1 MIEILSKRSVY
12 PYNSAME
19 ELQKEAERK
28 IRCVLVGEPGNDLR
42 ELKSLIDT
50 LGMETV
56 SAITLS
62 RLEVQPAY
70 GMGKG
75 KAEEIASG
83 AKECEADC
91 IVFDFTL
98 EPTKQRNWEKLSG
111 LPSFDREEVILRI
124 FASRAQT
131 HEAVLQVELARLEYS
146 LPRLAHMYGDL
157 ARQRGGNYGAKGSGE
172 TQLELDQRQVR
183 EKIFRVKRELKSVA
197 AQRDTQRKRRSKVS
211 VPSCALVGYTNAGK
225 SSLLNA
231 LTGADV
237 FVENKLF
244 ATLDPTTRRMR
255 IKDGGEVLLTDTV
268 GFISNL
274 PHTLVNAFKSTLEE
288 AVRADL
294 LLIVIDA
301 SDVNAEKQY
310 ETVCRVLGEI
320 GAVENERLVLLNK
333 IDALE
338 KDGGRLAELRAQ
350 FPDSLSVS
358 AKEKTGFDE
367 LSDKIA
373 GALFGKHCE
382 FVLPQDKS
390 PLLADIRK
398 GGRILSEQW
407 LEDGLHV
414 TVYARGKS
422 LALIAPYLVE

>member
-1 MIEILSKRSVY
+1 MIKILSKHGVY
-12 PYNSAME
+12 PYNGAME

-75 KAEEIASG
+75 KAEEIAAG

-172 TQLELDQRQVR
+172 KQLELDQRQVR

-197 AQRDTQRKRRSKVS
+197 AGRDTQRKLRSKVS

-244 ATLDPTTRRMR
+244 ATLDPTTRRMK
-255 IKDGGEVLLTDTV
+255 IKDGSTLLLTDTV

-274 PHTLVNAFKSTLEE
+274 PHTLVDAFKSTLEE
-288 AVRADL
+288 TLRADL

-301 SDVNAEKQY
+301 SDANAERQY
-310 ETVCRVLGEI
+310 ETVCRVLDEI
-320 GAVENERLVLLNK
+320 GAVENDRLVLLNK

-338 KDGGRLAELRAQ
+338 NDGGRLAELRAV
-350 FPDSLSVS
+350 FPDALPVS

-367 LSDKIA
+367 LTDTIA
-373 GALFGKHCE
+373 AALFGKRCD
-382 FVLPQDKS
+382 FVLPPDKS
-390 PLLADIRK
+390 GFIADIRK
-398 GGRILSEQW
+398 SGRIISEAW
-407 LEDGLHV
+407 LEDGVHLTAYV
-414 TVYARGKS
+414 RGKS